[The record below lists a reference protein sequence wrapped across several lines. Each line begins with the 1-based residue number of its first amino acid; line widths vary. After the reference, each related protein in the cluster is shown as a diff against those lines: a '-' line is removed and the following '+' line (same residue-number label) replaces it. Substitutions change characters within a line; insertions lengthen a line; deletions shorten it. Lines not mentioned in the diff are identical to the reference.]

1 MASCKELPESRGARA
16 RVARLS
22 YREHENRRCEFSD
35 VAELRA
41 VETDFSWP
49 ERYKDG
55 AANAA
60 SCS

>member
-1 MASCKELPESRGARA
+1 M
-16 RVARLS
+16 ARLS
-22 YREHENRRCEFSD
+22 YREHGNRCEFSD

-41 VETDFSWP
+41 GLAAENDFAWP
-49 ERYKDG
+49 QKYKDG